1 MCRHRQSRRQRFAG
15 RAFVLGGSM
24 QSAARRTALLGILCA
39 EAIALSAL
47 EGLIPQF
54 IPVPGIKRGFF
65 NIVTMYAVISL
76 ATPYALLITLFSGIC
91 GVDARSHG
99 GILSLCG
106 ALMSLAVMVVFF
118 RLLPGR
124 LGLLGTR
131 CFRRYSQR
139 RSAAC
144 RRVYS
149 RKTHS
154 GSPVSLS
161 RQLSRVY
168 SRVRY

>member
-1 MCRHRQSRRQRFAG
+1 
-15 RAFVLGGSM
+15 M

-54 IPVPGIKRGFF
+54 IPVPGIKPGFS

-76 ATPYALLITLFSGIC
+76 GTPYALLITLFKAAFAVLTR
-91 GVDARSHG
+91 GVTA

-106 ALMSLAVMVVFF
+106 GLMSLAVMVVFF

-124 LGLLGTR
+124 LGLLGTAVLSSVFHNAGQLLAAAFILGKDTLR
-131 CFRRYSQR
+131 LFPVLTLAAVVTGILTGTVLKLTVPILEKQKLRRG
-139 RSAAC
+139 
-144 RRVYS
+144 
-149 RKTHS
+149 K
-154 GSPVSLS
+154 
-161 RQLSRVY
+161 
-168 SRVRY
+168 